1 MTPRFIVALLAAA
14 LLIPATFAQSK
25 IRVEKATDIP
35 RFTYQLDGNLEDVVR
50 TDARFAAF
58 TREHRANVESVL
70 AKYEIADKASLRGL
84 LSTLVAIDYLDGRF
98 DDALKN
104 STLVRELEEK
114 PADKLLSGL
123 FLSAAV
129 EAQKQVGNANSDA
142 YRAALRKRLS
152 DALESLPFDVVQNEV
167 RELKMRAE
175 INSESMALGYVRDVL
190 QPTKEKAGSLSSDL
204 APALIGA
211 RYRLQ
216 VSLPLKQ
223 TLVDTYT
230 AYLAK
235 HTVAKKDIW
244 AARDVALAANAAYK
258 PVTVAVWDSGSD
270 TALFQKQVV
279 RGADGKALVIAFDK
293 YSKPSKGDLHPIPAA
308 LKSRLP
314 VMQSR
319 TKGFSDLQANIDSK
333 EATEVKQYLSGLKKD
348 EYKAAIEEI
357 RLAGN
362 YMHGTHVAGI
372 TLAGNPFAR
381 LVTARIEFGHTLV
394 PDPCPS
400 REQAK
405 RDADAMFAYVNFFR
419 KHKVRVVNMSWG
431 GDAKSIEGELEL
443 CGVGKT
449 PADREKL
456 ARELF
461 DISRS
466 SMTKAFASAPEILF
480 VTAAGNENGDSTFN
494 EAIPAAIVLPN
505 LLTVGAV
512 DLAGDEASFT
522 SYGPTVKVHA
532 NGYQVES
539 YLPGG
544 ARVAESG
551 TSMASPQIAGLAA
564 KILAVNPKL
573 KPTQVVDI
581 IVTTADKTADGR
593 RTLANPKKAVAA
605 AIAAVKRK

>member
-152 DALESLPFDVVQNEV
+152 DALEALPFDVVQNEV

-211 RYRLQ
+211 CYRLQ

-270 TALFQKQVV
+270 TSLFQKQVV

-319 TKGFSDLQANIDSK
+319 TKGFSDLKSNIDSK
-333 EATEVKQYLSGLKKD
+333 EATEVKQYLSSLKQA

-357 RLAGN
+357 QLAGN

-405 RDADAMFAYVNFFR
+405 RDAEAMFAYVNFFR

-466 SMTKAFASAPEILF
+466 GMTKAFASAPEILF

-564 KILAVNPKL
+564 KILAVIPKL

-593 RTLANPKKAVAA
+593 RTLAHPKKAVAA
-605 AIAAVKRK
+605 AIAAVKR

>member
-58 TREHRANVESVL
+58 TREHRANVESML
-70 AKYEIADKASLRGL
+70 AKYDIADKASLRGL

-142 YRAALRKRLS
+142 YRAALAKRLR
-152 DALESLPFDVVQNEV
+152 DALEALPFDVVQNEV

-216 VSLPLKQ
+216 VTLPIKQ

-270 TALFQKQVV
+270 TSLFQKQVV

-293 YSKPSKGDLHPIPAA
+293 YSRPSKGDLHPIPAA

-319 TKGFSDLQANIDSK
+319 TKGFSDLKSNIDSK
-333 EATEVKQYLSGLKKD
+333 EATEVKQYLSSLKQA

-357 RLAGN
+357 QLAGN

-405 RDADAMFAYVNFFR
+405 RDAEAMFEYVNFFR

-573 KPTQVVDI
+573 KPTQIVDI

-605 AIAAVKRK
+605 AIAAVKR

>member
-1 MTPRFIVALLAAA
+1 MTPRSIVALLAAA
-14 LLIPATFAQSK
+14 FVITATFAQPK

-35 RFTYQLDGNLEDVVR
+35 RFTYKLDGNLEDVVR

-152 DALESLPFDVVQNEV
+152 DALEALPFDVVQNEV

-270 TALFQKQVV
+270 TSLFQKQVV

-293 YSKPSKGDLHPIPAA
+293 YSRPSKGDLHPIPAA

-319 TKGFSDLQANIDSK
+319 TKGFSDLKSNIDSK
-333 EATEVKQYLSGLKKD
+333 EATEVKQYLSSLKQA

-357 RLAGN
+357 QLAGN

-405 RDADAMFAYVNFFR
+405 RDAEAMFAYVNFFR

-605 AIAAVKRK
+605 AIGAIKR

>member
-573 KPTQVVDI
+573 KPTQIVDI
-581 IVTTADKTADGR
+581 IVTTAEKTADGR

-605 AIAAVKRK
+605 AIAAVKR

>member
-1 MTPRFIVALLAAA
+1 MKPRFIVALLAAA

-98 DDALKN
+98 EDALKN

-142 YRAALRKRLS
+142 YRAALAKRLR
-152 DALESLPFDVVQNEV
+152 DALEALPFDVVQNEV

-216 VSLPLKQ
+216 VTLPLKQ

-270 TALFQKQVV
+270 TSLFQKQVV

-293 YSKPSKGDLHPIPAA
+293 YSRPSKGDLHPIPAA

-319 TKGFSDLQANIDSK
+319 TKGFSDLKSNIDSK
-333 EATEVKQYLSGLKKD
+333 EATEVKQYLSSLKQA

-357 RLAGN
+357 QLAGN

-405 RDADAMFAYVNFFR
+405 RDAEAMFAYVNFFR

-593 RTLANPKKAVAA
+593 RTLAHPKKAVAA
-605 AIAAVKRK
+605 AIAAVKR

>member
-35 RFTYQLDGNLEDVVR
+35 RFTYQLDGNLEEVVR

-152 DALESLPFDVVQNEV
+152 DALEALPFDVVQNEV

-216 VSLPLKQ
+216 VTLPLKQ

-270 TALFQKQVV
+270 TSLFQKQVV

-293 YSKPSKGDLHPIPAA
+293 YSRPSKGDLHPIPAA

-319 TKGFSDLQANIDSK
+319 TKGFSDLKSNIDSK
-333 EATEVKQYLSGLKKD
+333 EATEVKQYLSSLKQA

-357 RLAGN
+357 QLAGN

-405 RDADAMFAYVNFFR
+405 RDAEAMFAYVNFFR

-593 RTLANPKKAVAA
+593 RTLAHPKKAVAA
-605 AIAAVKRK
+605 AIAAVKR

>member
-35 RFTYQLDGNLEDVVR
+35 RFTYQLDGNLEEVVR

-244 AARDVALAANAAYK
+244 AARDVALAANAAFK

-270 TALFQKQVV
+270 TSLFQKQVV

-573 KPTQVVDI
+573 KPTQIVDI
-581 IVTTADKTADGR
+581 IVTTAEKTADGR

-605 AIAAVKRK
+605 AIAAVKR

>member
-152 DALESLPFDVVQNEV
+152 DALEALPFDVVQNEV

-270 TALFQKQVV
+270 TSLFQKQVV

-319 TKGFSDLQANIDSK
+319 TKGFSDLKSNIDSK
-333 EATEVKQYLSGLKKD
+333 EATEVKQYLSSLKQA

-357 RLAGN
+357 QLAGN

-405 RDADAMFAYVNFFR
+405 RDAEAMFAYVNFFR

-443 CGVGKT
+443 CSVGKT

-605 AIAAVKRK
+605 AIGAIKR

>member
-1 MTPRFIVALLAAA
+1 MTPRSIVALLAAA
-14 LLIPATFAQSK
+14 FVITATFAQPK

-35 RFTYQLDGNLEDVVR
+35 RFTYKLDGNLEDVVR

-152 DALESLPFDVVQNEV
+152 DALEALPFDVVQNEV

-216 VSLPLKQ
+216 VTLPLKQ

-270 TALFQKQVV
+270 TSLFQKQVV

-293 YSKPSKGDLHPIPAA
+293 YSRPSKGDLHPIPAA

-319 TKGFSDLQANIDSK
+319 TKGFSDLKSNIDSK
-333 EATEVKQYLSGLKKD
+333 EATEVKQYLSSLKQA

-357 RLAGN
+357 QLAGN

-405 RDADAMFAYVNFFR
+405 RDAEAMFAYVNFFR

-605 AIAAVKRK
+605 AIGAIKR

>member
-1 MTPRFIVALLAAA
+1 MTPRSIVALLAAA
-14 LLIPATFAQSK
+14 FVITATFAQPK

-35 RFTYQLDGNLEDVVR
+35 RFTYKLDGNLEDVVR

-84 LSTLVAIDYLDGRF
+84 LSTLVAMDYLEGNTDA
-98 DDALKN
+98 ALKN
-104 STLVRELEEK
+104 AAMVRELEEK

-123 FLSAAV
+123 FLRTAI
-129 EAQKQVGNANSDA
+129 EAQKQVGTANSDA
-142 YRAALRKRLS
+142 YRAALAKRLR
-152 DALESLPFDVVQNEV
+152 DALEALPFDVVQNEV

-216 VSLPLKQ
+216 VTLPLKQ

-293 YSKPSKGDLHPIPAA
+293 YSRPSKGDLHPIPAA

-319 TKGFSDLQANIDSK
+319 TKGFSDLKSNIDSK
-333 EATEVKQYLSGLKKD
+333 EATEVKQYLSSLKQA

-357 RLAGN
+357 QLAGN

-605 AIAAVKRK
+605 AIGAIKR

>member
-98 DDALKN
+98 EDALKN

-142 YRAALRKRLS
+142 YRAELAKRLR
-152 DALESLPFDVVQNEV
+152 DALEALPFDVVQNDV

-216 VSLPLKQ
+216 VTLPLKQ

-293 YSKPSKGDLHPIPAA
+293 YSRPSKGDLHPIPAA

-319 TKGFSDLQANIDSK
+319 TKGFSDLKSNIDSK
-333 EATEVKQYLSGLKKD
+333 EATEVKQYLSSLKQA

-357 RLAGN
+357 QLAGN

-405 RDADAMFAYVNFFR
+405 RDAEAMFAYVNFFR

-605 AIAAVKRK
+605 AIGAIKR

>member
-1 MTPRFIVALLAAA
+1 MKPRFIVALLAAA

-98 DDALKN
+98 EDALKN

-142 YRAALRKRLS
+142 YRAALAKRLR
-152 DALESLPFDVVQNEV
+152 DALEALPFDVVQNEV

-216 VSLPLKQ
+216 VTLPLKQ

-270 TALFQKQVV
+270 TSLFQKQVV

-293 YSKPSKGDLHPIPAA
+293 YSRPSKGDLHPIPAA

-319 TKGFSDLQANIDSK
+319 TKGFSDLKSNIDSK
-333 EATEVKQYLSGLKKD
+333 EATEVKQYLSSLKQA

-357 RLAGN
+357 QLAGN

-405 RDADAMFAYVNFFR
+405 RDAEAMFAYVNFFR

-573 KPTQVVDI
+573 KPTQIVDI
-581 IVTTADKTADGR
+581 IVTTAEKTADGR

-605 AIAAVKRK
+605 AIGAINR

>member
-35 RFTYQLDGNLEDVVR
+35 RFTYQLDGNLEDVIR

-84 LSTLVAIDYLDGRF
+84 LATLVAIDYLDGRF

-270 TALFQKQVV
+270 TSLFQKQVV

-573 KPTQVVDI
+573 KPTQIVDI
-581 IVTTADKTADGR
+581 IVTTAEKTADGR

-605 AIAAVKRK
+605 AIAAVKR

>member
-405 RDADAMFAYVNFFR
+405 RDADAMFAYVKFFR

-573 KPTQVVDI
+573 KPTQIVDI

-605 AIAAVKRK
+605 AIAAVKR

>member
-1 MTPRFIVALLAAA
+1 MKPRFIVALLAAA

-152 DALESLPFDVVQNEV
+152 DALEALPFDVVQNEV

-216 VSLPLKQ
+216 VTLPLKQ

-270 TALFQKQVV
+270 TSLFQKQVV

-319 TKGFSDLQANIDSK
+319 TKGFSDLKSNIDSK
-333 EATEVKQYLSGLKKD
+333 EATEVKQYLSSLKQA

-357 RLAGN
+357 QLAGN

-405 RDADAMFAYVNFFR
+405 RDAEAMFAYVNFFR

-593 RTLANPKKAVAA
+593 RTLAHPKKAVAA
-605 AIAAVKRK
+605 AIAAVKR